1 VRQTAGVPALRV
13 RLTSSTT
20 DVSVA
25 VAALRRGG
33 LVGLPTETV
42 YGLAADAENAV
53 AVARVYAVKG
63 RPADHPLIVHVAGV
77 DALDGWVGDV
87 PDYAL
92 RLAGALWPGPLT
104 LVVPRGPRAGDHVT
118 GGQPTVGL
126 RAPDHPVA
134 QALLASFGGGVA
146 APSANRFG
154 RVSPTDAAHVLE
166 ELGDALAEGLDV
178 VLDGGPSRVGLE
190 STILDC
196 TGPQP
201 VVLRPGA
208 IGPAEVE
215 RAAAVGDDGDDGPQT
230 QRVRLAQGAVEL
242 PRVVV
247 VPVGGAE
254 PDHAARRRE
263 GGRREQSGGGGV
275 ARCGGR
281 PEQHAGLPLVGREE
295 HPRRGRVVRGER
307 AWRADLAAPG
317 RDGDARCAFD
327 VHRADRARPQH
338 DGPRSGAV
346 QDGGLQADP
355 ARSAVEHDVEA
366 VDEDVAQLLQHVR
379 GVGRAHPAEA
389 VGGRRRKPAV
399 ERGEQR
405 LRDGVVRGAQPY
417 RLLTPGHVVPGA
429 GPPRHD
435 ERQRAR
441 PELPGEPAGISGDLA
456 GPALERLEAGDVH
469 DERVVRRPPLRG
481 VDAGDGRGVLGV
493 RREAVDR
500 LRRHA
505 HEPAATEGGDG
516 GRDVRR
522 RPAELGR
529 TGGGH
534 AKSLAYPPRAGPAGL
549 LFERQRPNLPPMFLA
564 ASPRPP

>member
-1 VRQTAGVPALRV
+1 MRQTAGVPALRV
-13 RLTSSTT
+13 PRLTSSTT

-87 PDYAL
+87 PAYAL

-208 IGPAEVE
+208 IGPADVE
-215 RAAAVGDDGDDGPQT
+215 RTGGVPVATRRSVVRAPGTLAAHYAPTARVLLATDEQQARELLGPPPAPGSPPAAGLLAPVVVAT
-230 QRVRLAQGAVEL
+230 PPGVVRLGAPDDDEAYARGLYRALREADALGL
-242 PRVVV
+242 PTVV
-247 VPVGGAE
+247 A
-254 PDHAARRRE
+254 
-263 GGRREQSGGGGV
+263 V
-275 ARCGGR
+275 APTGGGR
-281 PEQHAGLPLVGREE
+281 P
-295 HPRRGRVVRGER
+295 RGRGRGPPAASRDRQRGESVET
-307 AWRADLAAPG
+307 APG
-317 RDGDARCAFD
+317 
-327 VHRADRARPQH
+327 
-338 DGPRSGAV
+338 
-346 QDGGLQADP
+346 P
-355 ARSAVEHDVEA
+355 A
-366 VDEDVAQLLQHVR
+366 
-379 GVGRAHPAEA
+379 
-389 VGGRRRKPAV
+389 
-399 ERGEQR
+399 
-405 LRDGVVRGAQPY
+405 
-417 RLLTPGHVVPGA
+417 
-429 GPPRHD
+429 
-435 ERQRAR
+435 
-441 PELPGEPAGISGDLA
+441 
-456 GPALERLEAGDVH
+456 
-469 DERVVRRPPLRG
+469 
-481 VDAGDGRGVLGV
+481 
-493 RREAVDR
+493 
-500 LRRHA
+500 
-505 HEPAATEGGDG
+505 
-516 GRDVRR
+516 
-522 RPAELGR
+522 
-529 TGGGH
+529 
-534 AKSLAYPPRAGPAGL
+534 
-549 LFERQRPNLPPMFLA
+549 
-564 ASPRPP
+564 